1 MLQASEH
8 LLGGR
13 DGGLFVLILKREGD
27 GDSVPPCPS
36 PLASCLVFKYIYVC
50 IYIYIYFNRG
60 IVNRYSSRWMADSM
74 DTNLGKLREMMK
86 DREAWRAAVHG
97 VAKNQTQ
104 LSD

>member
-36 PLASCLVFKYIYVC
+36 PLASCLVFKYIYV
-50 IYIYIYFNRG
+50 YIYIYFNRG

-74 DTNLGKLREMMK
+74 DTNLGKLRDMMK
-86 DREAWRAAVHG
+86 DREASRAAVHG

>member
-1 MLQASEH
+1 METVYLPAQAP
-8 LLGGR
+8 LRL
-13 DGGLFVLILKREGD
+13 VLSLN
-27 GDSVPPCPS
+27 
-36 PLASCLVFKYIYVC
+36 IYMCVY

>member
-27 GDSVPPCPS
+27 RDSVPPCPS
-36 PLASCLVFKYIYVC
+36 PLVSCLVFKYIYV
-50 IYIYIYFNRG
+50 YIYIYFNRG
-60 IVNRYSSRWMADSM
+60 TVNRYSSRWMADSM
-74 DTNLGKLREMMK
+74 DTNLGKLRDMMK
-86 DREAWRAAVHG
+86 DREASRAAVHG